1 MTAYLTLLAALLPGL
16 LLMRY
21 FIKKDRF
28 PEPTHLLVKTAL
40 LGLLITAPVIVLELF
55 LTVAISGLQNTWLM
69 PVLTAFLV
77 AGFSEELFKLLVLH
91 RYCGRKPDF
100 DEPMD
105 AVVYGVVASLGFA
118 CMENVLYVMQGGVYV
133 AGIRA
138 LTAVPAHASLGA
150 LMGYYYAQQH
160 FGLAGR
166 ARLGRARFWS
176 KALWVPV
183 LAHGLYDLFP
193 MMFAYKAS
201 SGGVSMT
208 WALALLIPFLL
219 VLFWL
224 VRRARAIALEFR
236 AGQF

>member
-40 LGLLITAPVIVLELF
+40 LGLLITVPVVVLEVF
-55 LTVAISGLQNTWLM
+55 LMGAISGLQGTWLI

-91 RYCGRKPDF
+91 RYCARKPDF

-118 CMENVLYVMQGGVYV
+118 CIENVLYVMQGGVAV
-133 AGIRA
+133 AAIRA
-138 LTAVPAHASLGA
+138 VTAVPAHASLGA
-150 LMGYYYAQQH
+150 LMGYYYARQH
-160 FGLAGR
+160 FDLAGGK
-166 ARLGRARFWS
+166 RLARARFWS

-193 MMFAYKAS
+193 MMFSHKAL
-201 SGGVSMT
+201 SGGISVA
-208 WALALLIPFLL
+208 WALGLGIPFLL

-236 AGQF
+236 AEQL